1 LTRGDVH
8 NGWLQLLLVIAGSA
22 LVGALTESVQGFPPL
37 PAVADEVA
45 ALDEI
50 YKGTVLAD
58 TLVAPGL
65 LGFTRFGYR
74 SARKHW
80 NPVSAYLRD
89 HHILITGATSG
100 LGLATAEALAA
111 RGAKVVVNDLGGARD
126 GSGGSV
132 TAAEAVVAEIEAA
145 GGEAMPNAA
154 SVTDFAAVQAM
165 VEAAMAK
172 WGRVD
177 LLVNNAGVLRDKTF
191 AKMELEDFRFV
202 VDVHLMGAVN
212 CTKAVWEIMRG
223 QNYGR
228 IVMTTSSSGL
238 YGNFG
243 QSNYGAAKMAL
254 VGLMQTLSIEGAK
267 NDIRVNCLAPTAHTR
282 MTEDLGA
289 ALPLEALDPA
299 LVTPGLL
306 YLLSREAPS
315 RCILAAGAGGFER
328 AFVTLTE
335 GVHIAGPDAPEQ
347 VAARFDAISDRSKEI
362 VPEMGAAQGMI
373 ELTKAQKAHA
383 S

>member
-1 LTRGDVH
+1 MAMRFDG
-8 NGWLQLLLVIAGSA
+8 Q
-22 LVGALTESVQGFPPL
+22 
-37 PAVADEVA
+37 VAIV
-45 ALDEI
+45 
-50 YKGTVLAD
+50 
-58 TLVAPGL
+58 
-65 LGFTRFGYR
+65 
-74 SARKHW
+74 
-80 NPVSAYLRD
+80 
-89 HHILITGATSG
+89 TGAGGG
-100 LGLATAEALAA
+100 LGREHALALAA

-126 GSGGSV
+126 GSGGSAS
-132 TAAEAVVAEIEAA
+132 AAEAVVAEIEAA
-145 GGEAMPNAA
+145 GGEAIANAA

-165 VEAAMAK
+165 VDQAMAK
-172 WGRVD
+172 WGRID
-177 LLVNNAGVLRDKTF
+177 ILVNNAGVLRDKSF
-191 AKMELEDFRFV
+191 AKMEIEDFRFV

-289 ALPLEALDPA
+289 ALPLEALSPA

-306 YLLSREAPS
+306 YLVSRDAPS
-315 RCILAAGAGGFER
+315 RAILAAGAGGFER
-328 AFVTLTE
+328 AYVTLTQGDFITGE
-335 GVHIAGPDAPEQ
+335 DAPEQ
-347 VAARFDAISDRSKEI
+347 VAARFDAISDRTGEI

-373 ELTKAQKAHA
+373 ELTKAQKAH
-383 S
+383 SS